1 MIVAPSANLRIQFT
15 NQFILILRLPFQKYS
30 LPDRGLDGLKGFVRR
45 SDDED
50 HLPLITMFPEVPSEE
65 IETII
70 NVCDEILSLL
80 LFQPIFDR

>member
-30 LPDRGLDGLKGFVRR
+30 LLDRGLDGLKGFVRR
-45 SDDED
+45 SDDKN

-70 NVCDEILSLL
+70 NVCDETLSLL
-80 LFQPIFDR
+80 LFQSLFL

>member
-30 LPDRGLDGLKGFVRR
+30 LLDRGLDGLKGFVRR
-45 SDDED
+45 SDDEN

-80 LFQPIFDR
+80 LFQSLFL